1 MKKKILLLLPL
12 LFSLASCNPGVGPT
26 GPAGQDGVDGVD
38 GQDGHSP
45 ELTIGTNGNWY
56 IDGEDTGIK
65 ATGADGEDGKDGL
78 DGQDGD
84 TPRIGANGNWWI
96 GNVDT
101 GIKAEGQDGED
112 GKTPEITIGDEGNWY
127 IDGEDTGKSA
137 IGTDGLAPHI
147 GENGNWWIG
156 DEDTNIPAR
165 GQDGED
171 GKTPNI
177 IIGDNGN
184 WWIDGVDTG
193 RPASVTTAYVVS
205 LDPNGGQLPEG
216 AIQSYQVYSG
226 SCISSLPVPTRNNYE
241 FLGWYTGMEETDGLF
256 TTTTP
261 VQSDLNLVA
270 RWQSLAE
277 ETYTVTWVNYN
288 GSVLERDYGV
298 GRGDYPSYDGETPTR
313 PYGSD
318 GKQYTFSGWS
328 PSLSYV
334 YEDITYVAQYTESLR
349 RLTVTFDVGEY
360 GSIASE
366 SQVVEWGKG
375 VSKPEID
382 ISSVPG
388 NVVFTGWYEDV
399 DLTEQVVFPY
409 VPTSDIT
416 LHAGWEVVEDVSD
429 RLTFYYDSSYDGY
442 VVRSYNETDAVRT
455 VVIPDTWNDGINGV
469 KNVVGIQGAF
479 SSNRNVET
487 VVLPSSLKFIG
498 EYAFSNSSVRNINY
512 PDTLES
518 IGQYAFNNAPIVDG
532 DLSNTKLTEISQY
545 SFYATNI
552 GALSLPESVI
562 SIGSYAFSS
571 CSNLTE
577 VTFNDGLQSIG
588 QYAFYR
594 SSIVNGDLS
603 NTKLTEISQYSFYGT
618 NIGAL
623 SLPESVISIGSY
635 AFSSCSNL
643 TEVTFNDGLQSI
655 GSCAFYHCVYLTKVT
670 FNEGLQSIDS
680 YAFGSCHRLAEATFN
695 DGLQS
700 IGQYAFSGCYS
711 LIVTFNEGLQSI
723 GDYAFES
730 CYSLTTVIIPETVTT
745 IGFDAFYGC
754 SRLTIYCKANALPS
768 GWLPS
773 WNGDRPIYWYSEED
787 PSSTP
792 GNYWHYN
799 EEGKPWKW

>member
-12 LFSLASCNPGVGPT
+12 LFSLASCGGGQTPLSSVSPVPGPQGPQ
-26 GPAGQDGVDGVD
+26 GEQG
-38 GQDGHSP
+38 
-45 ELTIGTNGNWY
+45 LT
-56 IDGEDTGIK
+56 
-65 ATGADGEDGKDGL
+65 
-78 DGQDGD
+78 
-84 TPRIGANGNWWI
+84 
-96 GNVDT
+96 
-101 GIKAEGQDGED
+101 
-112 GKTPEITIGDEGNWY
+112 
-127 IDGEDTGKSA
+127 
-137 IGTDGLAPHI
+137 PHV

-156 DEDTNIPAR
+156 DQDTGYPVI
-165 GQDGED
+165 DTDLTIGE
-171 GKTPNI
+171 
-177 IIGDNGN
+177 NGN
-184 WWIDGVDTG
+184 WFANGEDTGFPSQGHSPEITIGENGNWYIDGVDTG
-193 RPASVTTAYVVS
+193 RPASVTTTYVVT
-205 LDPNGGQLPEG
+205 LDPNGGQFPEG

-256 TTTTP
+256 TITTP

-375 VSKPEID
+375 VSELEID

-498 EYAFSNSSVRNINY
+498 EYAFSNSVVRNINY

-545 SFYATNI
+545 SFCATNI

-562 SIGSYAFSS
+562 SIGDSAFQS
-571 CSNLTE
+571 CS
-577 VTFNDGLQSIG
+577 
-588 QYAFYR
+588 
-594 SSIVNGDLS
+594 LS
-603 NTKLTEISQYSFYGT
+603 
-618 NIGAL
+618 
-623 SLPESVISIGSY
+623 
-635 AFSSCSNL
+635 
-643 TEVTFNDGLQSI
+643 EVTFNDGLQSI
-655 GSCAFYHCVYLTKVT
+655 GSSAFWYCSSLSEV
-670 FNEGLQSIDS
+670 
-680 YAFGSCHRLAEATFN
+680 TFN

-700 IGQYAFSGCYS
+700 IGNNAFQYCR
-711 LIVTFNEGLQSI
+711 
-723 GDYAFES
+723 
-730 CYSLTTVIIPETVTT
+730 LTTAIIPESVTEMGVST
-745 IGFDAFYGC
+745 FTDCFL
-754 SRLTIYCKANALPS
+754 LTIYCKANALPES
-768 GWLPS
+768 GWADN
-773 WNGDRPIYWYSEED
+773 WNGDSLVYWYSEED
-787 PSSTP
+787 PGSTP

>member
-12 LFSLASCNPGVGPT
+12 LFSLASCGGGQTPLSSVSPVPGPQGPQ
-26 GPAGQDGVDGVD
+26 GPA
-38 GQDGHSP
+38 GHSP
-45 ELTIGTNGNWY
+45 ELTIGSNGNWF
-56 IDGEDTGIK
+56 IDGVDTGIK
-65 ATGADGEDGKDGL
+65 ATGADGEDGKDGTDGK
-78 DGQDGD
+78 DGQDGED
-84 TPRIGANGNWWI
+84 GLTPHVGENGNWWI
-96 GNVDT
+96 GDQDT
-101 GIKAEGQDGED
+101 GVKAEGQDGED
-112 GKTPEITIGDEGNWY
+112 GKDGLTPHIGSNGNWWIGDV
-127 IDGEDTGKSA
+127 DTGISA
-137 IGTDGLAPHI
+137 RGPQGTQGPEGPQGPQGEQGLTPHV

-156 DEDTNIPAR
+156 DQDTGYPVI
-165 GQDGED
+165 DTDLTIGE
-171 GKTPNI
+171 
-177 IIGDNGN
+177 NGN
-184 WWIDGVDTG
+184 WFANGEDTGFPSQGHSPEITIGENGNWYIDGMDTG
-193 RPASVTTAYVVS
+193 RPASVTTTYVVT
-205 LDPNGGQLPEG
+205 LDPNGGQFPEG

-375 VSKPEID
+375 VSEPEID

-388 NVVFTGWYEDV
+388 NVVFTGWYGDV

-518 IGQYAFNNAPIVDG
+518 IGQYAFNHAPIVDG

-545 SFYATNI
+545 SFCATNI

-562 SIGSYAFSS
+562 SIGS
-571 CSNLTE
+571 
-577 VTFNDGLQSIG
+577 
-588 QYAFYR
+588 
-594 SSIVNGDLS
+594 
-603 NTKLTEISQYSFYGT
+603 
-618 NIGAL
+618 
-623 SLPESVISIGSY
+623 
-635 AFSSCSNL
+635 
-643 TEVTFNDGLQSI
+643 
-655 GSCAFYHCVYLTKVT
+655 H
-670 FNEGLQSIDS
+670 
-680 YAFGSCHRLAEATFN
+680 
-695 DGLQS
+695 
-700 IGQYAFSGCYS
+700 
-711 LIVTFNEGLQSI
+711 
-723 GDYAFES
+723 AFEY
-730 CYSLTTVIIPETVTT
+730 CRLTTAIIPENVTKMGGST
-745 IGFDAFYGC
+745 FAGC
-754 SRLTIYCKANALPS
+754 SLLTIYCKANALPES
-768 GWLPS
+768 GWADN
-773 WNGDRPIYWYSEED
+773 WNGDSLVYWYSEED
-787 PSSTP
+787 PGSTP